1 VILMSDLSNQEC
13 RKAAVRT
20 QSAIDLSS
28 KALIELVAA
37 GDDEINRQRAT
48 AISQLDQAITN
59 LQGAKDL
66 LEGQNDV

>member
-1 VILMSDLSNQEC
+1 MSDVSKQDC

-37 GDDEINRQRAT
+37 GDDEMKRQRAT

-59 LQGAKDL
+59 LRGAKDL